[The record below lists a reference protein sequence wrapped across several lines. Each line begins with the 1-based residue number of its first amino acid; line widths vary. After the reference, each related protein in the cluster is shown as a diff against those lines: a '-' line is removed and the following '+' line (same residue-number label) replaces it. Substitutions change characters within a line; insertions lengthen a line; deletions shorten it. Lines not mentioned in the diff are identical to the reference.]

1 MRALTIV
8 RRGASER
15 AQILRETFAGEPVE
29 LIWDRPTDAD
39 RGQEAYW
46 HRILRARPGIPRR
59 LARQSPFQRPLIQWA
74 LERWTFAPIVATSC
88 IDLHCAAIVSKAWQ
102 CYFLAAPYS

>member
-29 LIWDRPTDAD
+29 LIWDRRLDERRQRRESITTERRRSDRRGPPPVTWTALDFVVIPLAD
-39 RGQEAYW
+39 RPE
-46 HRILRARPGIPRR
+46 H
-59 LARQSPFQRPLIQWA
+59 
-74 LERWTFAPIVATSC
+74 APEGP
-88 IDLHCAAIVSKAWQ
+88 AWR
-102 CYFLAAPYS
+102 